1 MNCPCQDFDAQ
12 KYKGI
17 PYQETP
23 CASCF
28 MTRETHRTN
37 KVAQL
42 YDTDG
47 AQDIDQ
53 IAAEQPMP
61 DEDIVPANVPKNII
75 MNIQKAC
82 QENLLVTLSN
92 TILKLTQLSKTYP
105 ALFQILTIKM
115 QYPYMSYYEIGQVMI
130 PPCSKQNVLYHLSHA
145 VQQFP
150 ELSNAILTDTRF
162 SGGRYAI
169 KTVADKV
176 YQEKHTDKVKKL
188 LYAETEANKRKSI
201 AELQKLF
208 AQPYRQETV
217 DLYDAYAKKEA
228 SDAKD

>member
-1 MNCPCQDFDAQ
+1 MNCPCQEFDVQ
-12 KYKGI
+12 KYKDV

-28 MTRETHRTN
+28 MTKQTHRTN
-37 KVAQL
+37 KVSQL

-53 IAAEQPMP
+53 IAADQPVP
-61 DEDIVPANVPKNII
+61 DQDIVPDNVPKHII

-92 TILKLTQLSKTYP
+92 TVLKLTQLSKSYP

-115 QYPYMSYYEIGQVMI
+115 QYPYMSYYQIGQVMV

-150 ELSNAILTDTRF
+150 ELSSAILTDTRF

-169 KTVADKV
+169 KTIADKA
-176 YQEKHTDKVKKL
+176 YEQKHTDKVKKL
-188 LYAETEANKRKSI
+188 LYVQSQANRRKSI
-201 AELQKLF
+201 AQLQRLF
-208 AQPYRQETV
+208 AQPYKTQTV
-217 DLYDAYAKKEA
+217 DMFDMYAKKEKINA
-228 SDAKD
+228 